1 MADVLT
7 SVAQLNGMKFYAQGG
22 PAPAKNG
29 FVYGMMNGFVAVVGH
44 EKRHIF
50 LAVVGQNLTNKEDL
64 KLALAAGSALKKL
77 SGQQKI
83 MAADDGFIIR
93 LTCFIWPKAAPIQAA
108 LDEVTRTAAA
118 FISPYKGQCQKCGR
132 RSTDQLVLLGTM
144 PKIVCDTCLSKLPEQ
159 KLLAEQQFRDLRPR
173 TARGLF
179 YLAGLVS
186 ALVLG
191 YGALIAWIGM
201 DGRYSTQL
209 DFFIGLF
216 FALMARLA
224 FEKGAGKMTRVGMI
238 AAGFAGVAG
247 KLICSTSFFV
257 ALIMHDMHLP
267 LTLALVKT
275 VASGLPELSSEMFG
289 GTPLFFV
296 AVGLPLVFLVSP
308 ISRKKFPEL
317 EFVRLS
323 NVELAQAATVGA

>member
-1 MADVLT
+1 
-7 SVAQLNGMKFYAQGG
+7 
-22 PAPAKNG
+22 
-29 FVYGMMNGFVAVVGH
+29 
-44 EKRHIF
+44 
-50 LAVVGQNLTNKEDL
+50 
-64 KLALAAGSALKKL
+64 
-77 SGQQKI
+77 
-83 MAADDGFIIR
+83 
-93 LTCFIWPKAAPIQAA
+93 
-108 LDEVTRTAAA
+108 
-118 FISPYKGQCQKCGR
+118 
-132 RSTDQLVLLGTM
+132 
-144 PKIVCDTCLSKLPEQ
+144 
-159 KLLAEQQFRDLRPR
+159 
-173 TARGLF
+173 
-179 YLAGLVS
+179 
-186 ALVLG
+186 
-191 YGALIAWIGM
+191 
-201 DGRYSTQL
+201 
-209 DFFIGLF
+209 
-216 FALMARLA
+216 
-224 FEKGAGKMTRVGMI
+224 MTRVGMI